1 MAAQMSRFQV
11 VYLFNLM
18 SYWILLA
25 VSHGTVNWLVIF
37 YQYKGEVCG
46 GTVQSFKRFDQ
57 NSETYKV
64 ET

>member
-1 MAAQMSRFQV
+1 MATQMSRFQV
-11 VYLFNLM
+11 VYPCNLV
-18 SYWILLA
+18 SYWILA

-46 GTVQSFKRFDQ
+46 RTVQSFKRFDQ